1 MIPAEISRLE
11 ENQRQILDRLDWLK
25 GVLQS
30 HIDQTEDVADA
41 PGSSMDRLGIVSQ
54 TFHLSSF
61 EEAILLLSASVELDS
76 SFIGLC
82 AAAQN
87 DPSRMYPTF
96 SLALAALPGAHWS
109 AIVPGSPLRRWRLI
123 EIGPGTSL
131 TRSPLRIDERI
142 LHYIAGLDQIDE
154 RLASNV
160 SPIPSAQALS
170 PSQFRISERVAEI
183 WSNGGEISPVLLW
196 GGERQDRI
204 SVANDACVIQGAPM
218 YRIYSTAIPERTNE
232 QEEFHRLWTREYALS
247 GRTLLVDIVDDQRA
261 EAAMRFADNAS
272 YPLFVSSQRRIPAG
286 NCIALQVRRP
296 TYSEQEAL
304 WKDLLEGDEETAEG
318 LASRFDLGSG
328 VIHSASAFA
337 KAGERALFEACRAQG
352 RPDLEALSQRID
364 PSATWDDLV
373 LPPQQKEML
382 RLVAIHMRQRSLVY
396 NRWGFAS
403 KGSRGLG
410 ISALFSGA
418 SGTGKTMAAEVLAG
432 ELDLDLFR
440 IDLSAVV
447 SKYIGET
454 EKNLNRIFDAAEG
467 GGAILLFDEAD
478 ALFGKRSEVKDSHDR
493 YANIEVSFLL
503 QRMEAYRGLA
513 ILTTNMLSA
522 LDPAFQRRIRF
533 IVQFPFPDASMRERI
548 WRGIYPEKTPL
559 GEIDYAT
566 LARLNLAG
574 GHIRN
579 IALNAAFL
587 AAEEGVPVGMDQIM
601 RSARMEYAKL
611 ERPLT
616 EVGR

>member
-1 MIPAEISRLE
+1 MEAELFQHE
-11 ENQRQILDRLDWLK
+11 ENQRQILDRLAWLK

-30 HIDQTEDVADA
+30 HIDSADA
-41 PGSSMDRLGIVSQ
+41 VAGASGSPMDRLGIVSQ

-61 EEAILLLSASVELDS
+61 EEGILLLCASVELDS
-76 SFIGLC
+76 SFVGLC

-87 DPSRMYPTF
+87 DPSRTYPTF
-96 SLALAALPGAHWS
+96 SLALAVLPSAHWS
-109 AIVPGSPLRRWRLI
+109 ALSPESPLRRWRMI
-123 EIGPGTSL
+123 EVGPGASL

-142 LHYIAGLDQIDE
+142 LHYIAGLDHIDE
-154 RLASNV
+154 RLAPSV
-160 SPIPSAQALS
+160 SLVPPVRPLVETQS
-170 PSQFRISERVAEI
+170 RISEKIADL
-183 WSNGGEISPVLLW
+183 WSNGGEILPVLLW
-196 GGERQDRI
+196 GGDGKDRMA
-204 SVANDACVIQGAPM
+204 VATDACIMQGAPL
-218 YRIYSTAIPERTNE
+218 YSIHSSAIPERINE
-232 QEEFHRLWTREYALS
+232 QDEFHRLWTREYALS
-247 GRTLLVDIVDDQRA
+247 GRILLIDIVDDQRA
-261 EAAMRFADNAS
+261 DAAIRFAEKAG
-272 YPLFVSSQRRIPAG
+272 YPLMISSPRRIPAG
-286 NCIALQVRRP
+286 DCISLQVRRP
-296 TYSEQEAL
+296 TYSEQVAL
-304 WKDLLEGDEETAEG
+304 WKDLLRGDEATAGG

-328 VIHSASAFA
+328 AIQ
-337 KAGERALFEACRAQG
+337 KACAEAGGGSLFEACRAQG
-352 RPDLEALSQRID
+352 RPELESLSQRIE
-364 PSATWDDLV
+364 PSASWDDLV
-373 LPPQQKEML
+373 LPPQPKEIL
-382 RLVAIHMRQRSLVY
+382 SLIAIQMRQRSLVY
-396 NRWGFAS
+396 HGWGFAS

-432 ELDLDLFR
+432 ELGLDLFR

-454 EKNLNRIFDAAEG
+454 EKNLNRVFDAAEG

-478 ALFGKRSEVKDSHDR
+478 ALFGRRSEVKDSHDR
-493 YANIEVSFLL
+493 YANIEISFLL

-513 ILTTNMLSA
+513 ILTTNMKAA
-522 LDPAFQRRIRF
+522 LDPAFLRRIRF
-533 IVQFPFPDASMRERI
+533 IVQFPFPDASQRERI
-548 WRGIYPEKTPL
+548 WRSIYPKETPI

-566 LARLNLAG
+566 LARLNLSG

-587 AAEEGVPVGMDQIM
+587 AAEEGVPVEMDQIM